1 MMTCVQVIIPAGE
14 QPVTPKP
21 ERTPESVR
29 AVIAVVD
36 APALPRFDAEWAD
49 AVALAREEGS
59 VLPVRR
65 FTEEWWLWAA
75 GHAAARVRAAR
86 RKVRRQV
93 AGPGSGGRDRG
104 DPERGGGRPR
114 VSGRA
119 RVLGRAGTAA
129 AAAHRPGS

>member
-1 MMTCVQVIIPAGE
+1 VQVILPAGE
-14 QPVTPKP
+14 QPVMPKP

-49 AVALAREEGS
+49 AVALARDEGS

-75 GHAAARVRAAR
+75 VRRWPSLATRLRECEQRAAR
-86 RKVRRQV
+86 S
-93 AGPGSGGRDRG
+93 ADR
-104 DPERGGGRPR
+104 
-114 VSGRA
+114 SQA
-119 RVLGRAGTAA
+119 RAA
-129 AAAHRPGS
+129 AAEIGAILNAAADAPV